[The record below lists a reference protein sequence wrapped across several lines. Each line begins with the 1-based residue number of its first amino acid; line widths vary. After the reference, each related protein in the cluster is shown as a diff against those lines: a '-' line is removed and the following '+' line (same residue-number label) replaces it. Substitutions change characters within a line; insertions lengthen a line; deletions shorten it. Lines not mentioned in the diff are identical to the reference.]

1 MKFRINRYAAEEL
14 KEMLPFL
21 AAAGGAAAAVC
32 AVPGFIFGFDWKMF
46 SGLAVGCLLMLANFV
61 IIGCTVEKAVQC
73 RDFRRARS
81 VCGISYGLRYI
92 GLFAILAALTSL
104 GAIQPI
110 PAVIPLFFP
119 KIYYTFFYVR
129 KHGKDDEI

>member
-21 AAAGGAAAAVC
+21 AAANGAAAAVC
-32 AVPGFIFGFDWKMF
+32 AVLGFFFGFDWRMF
-46 SGLAVGCLLMLANFV
+46 SGLAAGDLLMLANFV
-61 IIGCTVEKAVQC
+61 MIGCTVEKAVRC
-73 RDFRRARS
+73 RDYRRARS

-92 GLFAILAALTSL
+92 GLFASLAALTSL
-104 GAIQPI
+104 GVIQPI

-119 KIYYTFFYVR
+119 KIYYTFFYVL